1 MFERMTW
8 DAAPPLREAGGIA
21 IVAAGSNLR
30 TTRHR
35 IPRRI
40 CPLDC
45 TAVGHNN
52 APLERTMNLGIS
64 RIVGQRVSVPKLENM
79 SKMNEKGMD
88 SCCKYYS

>member
-21 IVAAGSNLR
+21 IVAAGSNLSL
-30 TTRHR
+30 
-35 IPRRI
+35 IEFLI
-40 CPLDC
+40 IYL
-45 TAVGHNN
+45 
-52 APLERTMNLGIS
+52 
-64 RIVGQRVSVPKLENM
+64 KLENM